1 MGTIPPPEL
10 LKQWQVSDL
19 TAEMAIG
26 HLIQNIVKLDER
38 LTEMHKSAR
47 KLRID
52 VDSLI
57 AHTNLP
63 LPVKTVPQPTV
74 VKRKRR
80 AGASGG
86 SAVDDDDMV

>member
-1 MGTIPPPEL
+1 MGTVTPPEL

-26 HLIQNIVKLDER
+26 HLIQNLVRLEER
-38 LTEMHKSAR
+38 LTELHRSSR
-47 KLRID
+47 KLRVD

-63 LPVKTVPQPTV
+63 LPVKTVPQPPV
-74 VKRKRR
+74 AKRKRK
-80 AGASGG
+80 